1 MYNLLFVLVAPF
13 SYLGTYQ
20 DLQSCQFA
28 IREMI
33 AIRMNVPGQRSP
45 ELNKTIDILV
55 QNSKEFLCVPVKK

>member
-1 MYNLLFVLVAPF
+1 MYNLLFVLSVPF

-28 IREMI
+28 VREMF

-45 ELNKTIDILV
+45 EFNKTIDLMV
-55 QNSKEFLCVPVKK
+55 QTNREFLCVPVKK